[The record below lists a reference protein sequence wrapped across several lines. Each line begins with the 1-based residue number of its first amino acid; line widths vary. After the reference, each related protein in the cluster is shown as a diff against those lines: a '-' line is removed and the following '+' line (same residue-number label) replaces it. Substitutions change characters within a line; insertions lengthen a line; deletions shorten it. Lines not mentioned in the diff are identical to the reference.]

1 MAVQSEFRNSN
12 RVMPDEPKKTSD
24 LQAVQPAI
32 PGVSARAAAKPATS
46 APKPATAAAKSA
58 PAEAAEKPVV
68 KPVAKKEAKG
78 QPPYYL
84 WAAGGGAIL
93 VLVIA
98 LTWWAHGVPRAAHV
112 APEAAAPAP
121 AAQPAPPK
129 PVETIAVAPGPVAT
143 TSEMEEPWSTRRFLY
158 RTPNGETTPALLVH
172 LPGDAYWAI
181 SLREPYGTCE
191 LEFASVEKLRTD
203 YNLAASHPMIGDPCS
218 HTVYDLMRY
227 SSGPNGLVRGAIVA
241 GIGLR
246 PPLAIEVQVEGREIV
261 ASRSE

>member
-1 MAVQSEFRNSN
+1 
-12 RVMPDEPKKTSD
+12 MPDEPKKTSD
-24 LQAVQPAI
+24 LQAAQPAI
-32 PGVSARAAAKPATS
+32 PGVPVRAAAKPATS
-46 APKPATAAAKSA
+46 AAKPAPAA
-58 PAEAAEKPVV
+58 PAQQS
-68 KPVAKKEAKG
+68 VAKKEAKG

-98 LTWWAHGVPRAAHV
+98 LAWWAHGVPRAAHL

-121 AAQPAPPK
+121 AARPAPPK

-143 TSEMEEPWSTRRFLY
+143 TSEMEEPWSTRKFLY
-158 RTPNGETTPALLVH
+158 RGADGNTTPALLVH

-191 LEFASVEKLRTD
+191 LEFASVDKLRTD
-203 YNLAASHPMIGDPCS
+203 YNLAANHPMIGDPCT
-218 HTVYDLMRY
+218 HTVYDLTHY
-227 SSGPNGLVRGAIVA
+227 GSGPNGLVRGAVVA